1 MGPGVC
7 CDPAL
12 GSYGQWGSSGV
23 SHWVMLSSLQGT
35 CVGLCGCGGGGEHSE
50 MGKGGW
56 QRDRLGGS
64 RAGAGLAM
72 P

>member
-1 MGPGVC
+1 M
-7 CDPAL
+7 
-12 GSYGQWGSSGV
+12 
-23 SHWVMLSSLQGT
+23 SHWVTLSFLQGA